1 MRYALPKGALL
12 LSGYSNRPAPR
23 SRMPHNSNA
32 STRVSAQYVRTLRS
46 MPLEP
51 DDLESQ
57 VVAVWQ
63 DVLGLSSLP
72 GDMTFF
78 EAGGTS
84 LLAARLA
91 CRLET
96 ALQRRVSPADLF
108 VCPTPRDLAR
118 SLHNAEAPGSDT
130 RHARPCS
137 SETLSPNPLATDA
150 QDRAAQQREAFAS
163 FRPRRLEMRRA

>member
-1 MRYALPKGALL
+1 M
-12 LSGYSNRPAPR
+12 S
-23 SRMPHNSNA
+23 
-32 STRVSAQYVRTLRS
+32 
-46 MPLEP
+46 LEP
-51 DDLESQ
+51 DDLERQ

-96 ALQRRVSPADLF
+96 ALHRRVSAADLF
-108 VCPTPRDLAR
+108 VYPTPRDLAR
-118 SLHNAEAPGSDT
+118 SLHNAEAPESDT
-130 RHARPCS
+130 RHTRACA
-137 SETLSPNPLATDA
+137 SEAPSTNSLATDA
-150 QDRAAQQREAFAS
+150 QDRAAQDRAAQQRDAFAS
-163 FRPRRLEMRRA
+163 FRPRRPEMRRA